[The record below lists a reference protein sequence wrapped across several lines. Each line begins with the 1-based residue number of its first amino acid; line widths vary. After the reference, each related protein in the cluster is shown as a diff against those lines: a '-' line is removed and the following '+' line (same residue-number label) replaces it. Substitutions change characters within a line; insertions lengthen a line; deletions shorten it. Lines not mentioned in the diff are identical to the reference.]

1 MWLQTDL
8 AVHAFADVGWPR
20 VSDFD
25 FPDLSSFA
33 FPDA

>member
-8 AVHAFADVGWPR
+8 GVHAFADVGFPR

-25 FPDLSSFA
+25 FAGLFSFA